1 MHEFIKGMLGW
12 YIDLL
17 GQSNLLGGVFVLMA
31 MESSIFPVPSELVMP
46 PAAYLAR
53 QGGWFSIAQVILA
66 GTFGSYFGSAVTYWV
81 ARVLGRPLIIR
92 YGKYCFIPEKKFKL
106 AERWVGRYGPGG
118 IFFARLL
125 PVVRHLI
132 SIPAGIIGMRFRNF
146 SIMTLVGSFI
156 WCTVLT
162 VLGLMMADDMQ
173 TVLEHHGADEPAAL
187 KLAMQKL
194 TLVTVGVVGVM
205 IALYVFV
212 VLRQERKDEVEEAAE
227 PESIETADS
236 AD

>member
-1 MHEFIKGMLGW
+1 MHELIQGMLGW
-12 YIDLL
+12 YFHILGRFDLL
-17 GQSNLLGGVFVLMA
+17 GVFVLMA

-46 PAAYLAR
+46 PAAFYAR
-53 QGGWFSIAQVILA
+53 SGGLIKVAMVILS

-81 ARVLGRPLIIR
+81 SRVAGRPLILR
-92 YGKYCFIPEKKFKL
+92 YGKYLFIPEKKFKL
-106 AERWVGRYGPGG
+106 AERWVGQYGPGG

-146 SIMTLVGSFI
+146 SIMTLLGSFI

-162 VLGLMMADDMQ
+162 VLGLVMANDMQ
-173 TVLEHHGADEPAAL
+173 TVLNHHGADEPAAL

-194 TLVTVGVVGVM
+194 TLVTVGMVGVM
-205 IALYVFV
+205 LALYVFI
-212 VLRQERKDEVEEAAE
+212 VLRQGHKGEEDAAETSTEEA
-227 PESIETADS
+227 PTR
-236 AD
+236 

>member
-1 MHEFIKGMLGW
+1 MDVFIKDTLNWYVDILGRF
-12 YIDLL
+12 DLL
-17 GQSNLLGGVFVLMA
+17 GVFVLMA
-31 MESSIFPVPSELVMP
+31 MESSIFPVPSEFVMP
-46 PAAYLAR
+46 PAAYHAR
-53 QGGWFSIAQVILA
+53 EGGWLKIALVILA

-81 ARVLGRPLIIR
+81 ARMLGRPLIIR
-92 YGKYCFIPEKKFKL
+92 YGKYVFVPEKKFKL

-162 VLGLMMADDMQ
+162 VLGLVMANDMEIFL
-173 TVLEHHGADEPAAL
+173 THHEESAAM
-187 KLAMQKL
+187 KRAVHNL
-194 TLVTVGVVGVM
+194 TLVTVATVGVM
-205 IALYVFV
+205 IVLYVLI
-212 VLRQERKDEVEEAAE
+212 VLRQGHKGEVEEAADA
-227 PESIETADS
+227 ESPVR
-236 AD
+236 